1 MAEAEPGPSKINT
14 RNSGVSS
21 DVDQNTQKHGSK
33 LERRKGATKARK
45 NCGEKGNSVGEK
57 ERVSDSA
64 SGKKLKNRDH
74 KKSVVEMAET
84 GNSIAEKESDV
95 GKQVISGGTSGEQIL
110 NPNDDDQSVDETS
123 QTGNGVGETE
133 GVSDGALLEPIINR
147 EANKSVLEMAETG
160 NSIAEKESD
169 VGKQVIS
176 GGTSGEQILNPNDDD
191 QSVDE
196 TSQTANGVGETE
208 GVSDGALLEPIINR
222 EANKSVVETAETG
235 NSIGEKESD
244 VGKQVMSGET
254 SGEQIL
260 NPIDDDQSV
269 DETSQTGN
277 GVGETEGVS
286 DGALPEPII
295 NRDANKSV
303 VEMAETGNSLG
314 EKESDVGKQVMSG
327 GTSGEQILNP
337 YDNGQ
342 EVDETSQTA
351 NGVSETEG
359 VSDGALAEPIIN
371 RDDNKSVD
379 ETAVNSLGEKESDAV
394 KPVIISDGASG
405 EPIRNPND
413 DDHSVDETTQTGS
426 GLSEPEGVSDGA
438 LAEPIKNPHDNKSVD
453 ETAEIVNSV
462 GEKESDAVKQVI
474 INDGASGEPIPNA
487 HDDDQSLDETS
498 QTGNGLGETEEVSDG
513 TLAEPIKN
521 RDDNKSADETAEKGN
536 NNRAQ
541 EESDAL
547 KQVIINDGASGQ
559 HITNSDDAKSP
570 DETAEMANGIC
581 EKTVEIEGD
590 VKQAITYDGE
600 SGEQTKNRDDHG
612 VITGENIYESKANLD
627 KATRKSMETEMK
639 DTEILFSDVE
649 NEIDED
655 TELTDIINNL
665 AEEIIETLAEETV
678 SKYYALEIN
687 QEREEAQ
694 CLNPPLESAQNLS
707 KVLSSDV
714 ESGDEEDNLSLAKL
728 KALNKLKETLRETTP
743 MSMEEYRL
751 RNQEELD
758 AKRIHKKCVQA
769 VTAPSLSDT
778 GASLPSDSEV
788 ASTFDTTQSNSDGP
802 DQEQSTA
809 STGLKSDTTFS
820 NGMESDSSEEWT
832 IITRKKKKG
841 KKSHK

>member
-33 LERRKGATKARK
+33 LECRKGATKARK
-45 NCGEKGNSVGEK
+45 NRGEKGNSVGEK

-133 GVSDGALLEPIINR
+133 GVSDGAL
-147 EANKSVLEMAETG
+147 
-160 NSIAEKESD
+160 
-169 VGKQVIS
+169 
-176 GGTSGEQILNPNDDD
+176 
-191 QSVDE
+191 
-196 TSQTANGVGETE
+196 
-208 GVSDGALLEPIINR
+208 
-222 EANKSVVETAETG
+222 
-235 NSIGEKESD
+235 
-244 VGKQVMSGET
+244 
-254 SGEQIL
+254 
-260 NPIDDDQSV
+260 
-269 DETSQTGN
+269 
-277 GVGETEGVS
+277 
-286 DGALPEPII
+286 PEPII
-295 NRDANKSV
+295 NHEANKSV

-342 EVDETSQTA
+342 EVDETSQVA

-559 HITNSDDAKSP
+559 HITNSDDDKSP
-570 DETAEMANGIC
+570 DETAEMAKWQIC
-581 EKTVEIEGD
+581 KKTVEIEGD
-590 VKQAITYDGE
+590 VKQAIMYDGE
-600 SGEQTKNRDDHG
+600 SGEQTKNRDDHS
-612 VITGENIYESKANLD
+612 VIIGENIYESKANLD

-639 DTEILFSDVE
+639 DTEILFSDSDVE

-687 QEREEAQ
+687 QEREAQ
-694 CLNPPLESAQNLS
+694 CLNPPLESAHNLS
-707 KVLSSDV
+707 KVLSSDA

-769 VTAPSLSDT
+769 VTAPSMSDT

-788 ASTFDTTQSNSDGP
+788 ASTVDTTQSNSDGP

-841 KKSHK
+841 KKSNK

>member
-1 MAEAEPGPSKINT
+1 M
-14 RNSGVSS
+14 
-21 DVDQNTQKHGSK
+21 
-33 LERRKGATKARK
+33 
-45 NCGEKGNSVGEK
+45 
-57 ERVSDSA
+57 
-64 SGKKLKNRDH
+64 
-74 KKSVVEMAET
+74 
-84 GNSIAEKESDV
+84 
-95 GKQVISGGTSGEQIL
+95 
-110 NPNDDDQSVDETS
+110 
-123 QTGNGVGETE
+123 
-133 GVSDGALLEPIINR
+133 
-147 EANKSVLEMAETG
+147 
-160 NSIAEKESD
+160 
-169 VGKQVIS
+169 
-176 GGTSGEQILNPNDDD
+176 
-191 QSVDE
+191 
-196 TSQTANGVGETE
+196 ANGVG
-208 GVSDGALLEPIINR
+208 
-222 EANKSVVETAETG
+222 
-235 NSIGEKESD
+235 
-244 VGKQVMSGET
+244 
-254 SGEQIL
+254 
-260 NPIDDDQSV
+260 
-269 DETSQTGN
+269 
-277 GVGETEGVS
+277 
-286 DGALPEPII
+286 
-295 NRDANKSV
+295 
-303 VEMAETGNSLG
+303 
-314 EKESDVGKQVMSG
+314 
-327 GTSGEQILNP
+327 
-337 YDNGQ
+337 
-342 EVDETSQTA
+342 
-351 NGVSETEG
+351 ETEG

-394 KPVIISDGASG
+394 KPFIISDGASG

-498 QTGNGLGETEEVSDG
+498 QMGNGLGETEEVSDG

-590 VKQAITYDGE
+590 VKQAITYDGK

-809 STGLKSDTTFS
+809 STGLKSDTTF
-820 NGMESDSSEEWT
+820 
-832 IITRKKKKG
+832 
-841 KKSHK
+841 

>member
-1 MAEAEPGPSKINT
+1 MPP
-14 RNSGVSS
+14 
-21 DVDQNTQKHGSK
+21 K
-33 LERRKGATKARK
+33 LVK
-45 NCGEKGNSVGEK
+45 NRGEKGNSVGEK

-95 GKQVISGGTSGEQIL
+95 GKQVMSGGTSGEQIL

-133 GVSDGALLEPIINR
+133 GVSDGELPEPIINH
-147 EANKSVLEMAETG
+147 
-160 NSIAEKESD
+160 
-169 VGKQVIS
+169 
-176 GGTSGEQILNPNDDD
+176 
-191 QSVDE
+191 
-196 TSQTANGVGETE
+196 
-208 GVSDGALLEPIINR
+208 

-269 DETSQTGN
+269 DETSQMGNGVGETEEVSDGALPEPIINRDANKSVVETAETGNSIGEKESDVGKQVMSGGTSGEQILNPIDDDQSVDETSQTGN

-303 VEMAETGNSLG
+303 VETAETGNSLG

-342 EVDETSQTA
+342 KVDETSQTA
-351 NGVSETEG
+351 NGVGETEG

-413 DDHSVDETTQTGS
+413 DDHSFDETTQTGS
-426 GLSEPEGVSDGA
+426 GISEPEGMSDGA
-438 LAEPIKNPHDNKSVD
+438 LAEPIKNPHDNNSVD

-474 INDGASGEPIPNA
+474 INDGASGEPIRNA
-487 HDDDQSLDETS
+487 HDDDLSLDETS

-513 TLAEPIKN
+513 ALAEPIKN

-536 NNRAQ
+536 NNGAQ

-559 HITNSDDAKSP
+559 HIRNSDDDKSP

-590 VKQAITYDGE
+590 VKQAITYDGQ
-600 SGEQTKNRDDHG
+600 SGEQTKNRDDHS
-612 VITGENIYESKANLD
+612 VIIGENIYESKANLD
-627 KATRKSMETEMK
+627 KAARKSMETEMK
-639 DTEILFSDVE
+639 DREILFSDSDVE

-678 SKYYALEIN
+678 SKYYALETN

-694 CLNPPLESAQNLS
+694 CLNPPLESAHNLS
-707 KVLSSDV
+707 KVLSSDA

-728 KALNKLKETLRETTP
+728 KALNQLKETLRETTP

-758 AKRIHKKCVQA
+758 AKIIHKKCVQA
-769 VTAPSLSDT
+769 VTAPSMSDT

-841 KKSHK
+841 KKSNK

>member
-33 LERRKGATKARK
+33 LECRKGATKARK
-45 NCGEKGNSVGEK
+45 NRGEKGNSVGEK

-123 QTGNGVGETE
+123 QMGNGVGETE

-196 TSQTANGVGETE
+196 TSQTGNGVGETE

-222 EANKSVVETAETG
+222 E
-235 NSIGEKESD
+235 
-244 VGKQVMSGET
+244 
-254 SGEQIL
+254 
-260 NPIDDDQSV
+260 
-269 DETSQTGN
+269 
-277 GVGETEGVS
+277 
-286 DGALPEPII
+286 
-295 NRDANKSV
+295 ANKSV

-351 NGVSETEG
+351 NGVGETEG

-612 VITGENIYESKANLD
+612 IITGENIYESKANLD

-728 KALNKLKETLRETTP
+728 KALNKLKETLRKTTP